1 MTGGR
6 PATAARTRSRSPA
19 VRRLPLPALAALSLV
34 AGLWGGLVLLGL
46 QVPAPRPDV
55 ARHHGTLMTLGF
67 LGTLISLERAVA
79 LGRPWGYAAPA
90 LAGLGGIATA
100 AGLAWI
106 GRPLLTAAAGWLV
119 GVYVALSGRRRG
131 RRPGRELL
139 LQTSGAV
146 AWYVAGTL
154 WIRDAPTGD
163 LVPWLTAF
171 LVLTIAGERLELAH
185 VAFLRRRAG
194 DGLIA
199 ACALIGAGAAVSVA
213 APEAGWRLAG
223 LGMLALAAWLAVYD
237 IARRTV
243 RGTGLPRYAAA
254 CLLTG
259 YAWLAVAGTLWTVAG
274 RPEDQGM
281 YDAALHA
288 VFLGFVISMVF
299 GHAPVILPAVL
310 RIRLPYHPLLYGPLA
325 LLHAAVLI
333 RVAGDL
339 ADAGPVRAAGGVLG
353 EVALMGF
360 ACCAVAASRLSR
372 SSPADPRTGPG

>member
-6 PATAARTRSRSPA
+6 PATAARTRPRSAA
-19 VRRLPLPALAALSLV
+19 VRRSPLLALAAVSLV

-46 QVPAPRPDV
+46 RVPVPRPSV
-55 ARHHGTLMTLGF
+55 AQNHGTLMTLGF

-90 LAGLGGIATA
+90 LAGLGGITTA
-100 AGLAWI
+100 AGLAGI

-119 GVYVALSGRRRG
+119 AVYVALIG
-131 RRPGRELL
+131 RRPGRRPGRDIL

-146 AWYVAGTL
+146 AWYVAGVL

-213 APEAGWRLAG
+213 APDAGWRLAG
-223 LGMLALAAWLAVYD
+223 LGLLALAAWLAVYD

-259 YAWLAVAGTLWTVAG
+259 YAWLAVAGTLWTIVG
-274 RPEDQGM
+274 RPEDQGA
-281 YDAALHA
+281 YDAALHS
-288 VFLGFVISMVF
+288 VFLGFVLSMVF

-310 RIRLPYHPLLYGPLA
+310 RVRLPYHPLLYGPLA

-333 RVAGDL
+333 RVTGDL
-339 ADAGPVRAAGGVLG
+339 ADAGTVRAAGGVLG
-353 EVALMGF
+353 EAALMGF

-372 SSPADPRTGPG
+372 PSQADPRMEPG